1 MGIACPYE
9 SGWGRGVAKHWH
21 EFRDPVHAFISVT
34 GDERKIIDSRPF
46 QRLRNVHQLALGYLI
61 YPGATHRRFEH
72 SLGVMELATKIFETV
87 TAESN
92 IRHSQVREILPARG
106 VGLDYWKAVLRA
118 AALCHDMG
126 HLPFSHAAED
136 ELLPAGWDHE
146 TLTAELIRNSDL
158 AKLWPELTPPLNP
171 EHIVKIALGPKKAKG
186 LTSLPTGRPFS
197 PK

>member
-106 VGLDYWKAVLRA
+106 VGLDYWKAV
-118 AALCHDMG
+118 
-126 HLPFSHAAED
+126 
-136 ELLPAGWDHE
+136 
-146 TLTAELIRNSDL
+146 
-158 AKLWPELTPPLNP
+158 TPCGSAMPR
-171 EHIVKIALGPKKAKG
+171 HGASSVF
-186 LTSLPTGRPFS
+186 TCRRR
-197 PK
+197 